1 MKEEDD
7 DGEERRRGGTE
18 AKEKNNK
25 QHISDSNSSEKET
38 AQASNFDY
46 ATLFEGL
53 DTKSEPE
60 PVVLGVTPG
69 QKNMNDAHSLVR
81 KGTMALLLGE
91 SSGPKSVDALEL
103 ENNEGTKLLLHSD
116 KALQPAESAE
126 MLVEKLSGESKM
138 KGNVVANDSR
148 EEPSNSL
155 QERVLCLSFL
165 EVRRSL
171 LKC

>member
-1 MKEEDD
+1 
-7 DGEERRRGGTE
+7 
-18 AKEKNNK
+18 
-25 QHISDSNSSEKET
+25 
-38 AQASNFDY
+38 
-46 ATLFEGL
+46 
-53 DTKSEPE
+53 
-60 PVVLGVTPG
+60 
-69 QKNMNDAHSLVR
+69 MNDAHSLVR

-155 QERVLCLSFL
+155 ARASTMSVLLGGEKKSL
-165 EVRRSL
+165 EMLETLTTEVSAS
-171 LKC
+171 KIDSSM